1 VCLAHASACWRVEKV
16 AGASPARG
24 GACGLRWRRFH
35 RQMVDRHSWSP
46 DVVPFSRIGVGK
58 PPFWASK
65 GAAALERVNIVS
77 DTFSGAWRRVISSM
91 EVFPPYNDRSGGDLS
106 IGGGLG
112 PSRCLERRFR
122 RS

>member
-1 VCLAHASACWRVEKV
+1 
-16 AGASPARG
+16 
-24 GACGLRWRRFH
+24 
-35 RQMVDRHSWSP
+35 MVDRHSWSP